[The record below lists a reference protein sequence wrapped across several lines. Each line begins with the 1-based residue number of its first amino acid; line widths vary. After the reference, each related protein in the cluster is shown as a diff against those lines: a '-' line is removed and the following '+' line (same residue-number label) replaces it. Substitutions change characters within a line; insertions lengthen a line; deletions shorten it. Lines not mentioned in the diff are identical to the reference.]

1 MITIID
7 YGAGNIKSIQ
17 NMLGKLGAE
26 SCISNTASEIKHADK
41 LILPGVGHYDH
52 GMKSLKNS
60 GLIEVLNDKV
70 QGEKVPL
77 LGICL
82 GAQLLGNG
90 SEEGDES
97 GLGWIDMEV
106 VRFDD
111 SKMETHLK
119 IPHMSWNTVIPQKDS
134 ILISNSLAEN
144 SRFYFVHTYHMLP
157 KQISDILSVTK
168 YGYEF
173 VSGVERNNIL
183 GVQFHPEK
191 SHVFG
196 MNLLKNF
203 VDLF

>member
-1 MITIID
+1 
-7 YGAGNIKSIQ
+7 
-17 NMLGKLGAE
+17 
-26 SCISNTASEIKHADK
+26 
-41 LILPGVGHYDH
+41 
-52 GMKSLKNS
+52 
-60 GLIEVLNDKV
+60 
-70 QGEKVPL
+70 
-77 LGICL
+77 
-82 GAQLLGNG
+82 
-90 SEEGDES
+90 
-97 GLGWIDMEV
+97 
-106 VRFDD
+106 
-111 SKMETHLK
+111 
-119 IPHMSWNTVIPQKDS
+119 MSWNTVIPQKDS